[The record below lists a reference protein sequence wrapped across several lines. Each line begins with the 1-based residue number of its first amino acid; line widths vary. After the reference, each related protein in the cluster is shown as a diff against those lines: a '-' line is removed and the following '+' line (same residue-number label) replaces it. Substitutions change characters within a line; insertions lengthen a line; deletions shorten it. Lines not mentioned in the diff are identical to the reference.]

1 MKSKNGE
8 TTTDSKNGR
17 STGECKESEIDS
29 HLSCQSTIL
38 TDSDSDIDSDSY
50 SYSNS
55 EECED
60 DAKSEWEDTVHE
72 YNSDSKEE
80 NYLELDR
87 ELKDNVDTE

>member
-8 TTTDSKNGR
+8 TTTDSKKGR

-38 TDSDSDIDSDSY
+38 SDSYRYSSSY

-72 YNSDSKEE
+72 YNSESKEE

>member
-8 TTTDSKNGR
+8 TTTDSKKGR

-38 TDSDSDIDSDSY
+38 SDIDSDSY
-50 SYSNS
+50 SDSYSNS

-60 DAKSEWEDTVHE
+60 DAKSE
-72 YNSDSKEE
+72 
-80 NYLELDR
+80 
-87 ELKDNVDTE
+87 

>member
-8 TTTDSKNGR
+8 TTTDSKKGR

-38 TDSDSDIDSDSY
+38 SDSDSDSY

-72 YNSDSKEE
+72 YNSESKEE